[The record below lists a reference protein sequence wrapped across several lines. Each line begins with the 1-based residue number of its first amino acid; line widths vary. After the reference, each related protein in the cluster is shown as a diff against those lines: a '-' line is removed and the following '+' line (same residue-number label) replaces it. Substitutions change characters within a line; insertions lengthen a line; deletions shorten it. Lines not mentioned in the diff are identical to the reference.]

1 MLRHLDLWNHISWIF
16 SCISEYQ
23 AEVNSQH
30 CTNVLWFIGEEV
42 GLTMGHQHHQAT
54 EPAAI
59 GTWCPDWCRREV
71 SASGA

>member
-1 MLRHLDLWNHISWIF
+1 MFLESFLALVSIRL
-16 SCISEYQ
+16 
-23 AEVNSQH
+23 VNSQH

-59 GTWCPDWCRREV
+59 GT
-71 SASGA
+71 